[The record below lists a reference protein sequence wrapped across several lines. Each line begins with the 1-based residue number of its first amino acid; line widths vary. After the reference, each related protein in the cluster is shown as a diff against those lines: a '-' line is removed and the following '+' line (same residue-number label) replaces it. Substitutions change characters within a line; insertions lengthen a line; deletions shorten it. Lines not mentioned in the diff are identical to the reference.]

1 MENKVV
7 YRNDADIS
15 TFTWNHK
22 STLPKLQK
30 VVNELKSLGIS
41 NFEGVF
47 EDLLYKGTRTQAQLQ
62 ETVSKEIKKLQARAV
77 IQTINDQLKE
87 DLLTVDDLCTQGK
100 DIFALVSDKE
110 VLKLDVNLFEII
122 NGVVKLVDDFQNQV
136 ENRYSVFIDTP
147 EKEEIYLKVMKVKE
161 DIESLQAM
169 ISKNDATLGVI
180 ASIKNKYDCFLN
192 VHWDKSITLNSEY
205 FGWL

>member
-47 EDLLYKGTRTQAQLQ
+47 EDLLNKGTRT
-62 ETVSKEIKKLQARAV
+62 
-77 IQTINDQLKE
+77 
-87 DLLTVDDLCTQGK
+87 
-100 DIFALVSDKE
+100 
-110 VLKLDVNLFEII
+110 
-122 NGVVKLVDDFQNQV
+122 
-136 ENRYSVFIDTP
+136 
-147 EKEEIYLKVMKVKE
+147 
-161 DIESLQAM
+161 
-169 ISKNDATLGVI
+169 
-180 ASIKNKYDCFLN
+180 
-192 VHWDKSITLNSEY
+192 
-205 FGWL
+205 